1 MCPSRRQR
9 FEYRFRG
16 DRSTVSTIHTEDLY
30 RHAAAAGGVGVWDWN
45 LLTGE
50 IHVDPVIKEIL
61 GFADGDIRNHVDDW
75 GRLVHPDD
83 SSRAFQRVEAHINGE
98 TPSYDNEY
106 RVRHRDGS
114 YRWFH
119 ARGSVTRNEQ
129 GTAVRLAGTVIDVTE
144 RKRGD
149 EALRQAQELNR
160 RIVDSTGDCV
170 KILDLEGGLLYINP
184 VGLRLLEIADV
195 GDLLNRSLAGFF
207 DGDVRE
213 AAENAVHSARQ
224 GGAGRFQY
232 FLRTGSGVAKWFDAV
247 VTPITDMDGA
257 VVQLL
262 VISRDISERR
272 REETFQAAQ
281 HRVLEM
287 IATGRPLPEVLDS
300 LVRFVE
306 EHADGMQCSVLL
318 LDEDGVT
325 VRHGA
330 APSLPADYVHAINGI
345 VIGPKAGS
353 CGTAMYEARRV
364 IVSDVLADPLWED
377 FRDVARQFGFRACW
391 STPIFSPQQKV
402 LGSFAMYY
410 AQPREPRSEE
420 LRLIETA
427 ADIARIAIE
436 QQRAYQALQHSEA
449 RVQAMLRAVPD
460 WMFLTTTDGLF
471 LDYHVKDVSKL
482 HVPPSAFLNK
492 NVKEVLPAPVAEALT
507 HAFMRASR
515 SDEPEKVEYTLGSD
529 GTDRFY
535 EACVVRCDGDK
546 ILSIVRDITARKHA
560 ELEADAHRRQLAH
573 LGRVATLGELSG
585 ALAHELSQ
593 PWTAVLTNAQAARH
607 FLAREPLNV
616 EELNGAL
623 NDIIRNAKRAGE
635 VIDRLRAL
643 LRKGE
648 SARQPIDVSE
658 VVREVID
665 LAFGE
670 LTSRRVAVK
679 SALPRMIPPVLGDRV
694 QLQQVVLNLVLN
706 ACDAM
711 NNTQATNRQ
720 LVLATRAENG
730 FVELAVTDRGS
741 GIPEGQLER
750 VFEPFVT
757 FREQGLGLGL
767 AISRSIVL
775 AHGGSIRAEN
785 NPHGGATFRCLLPV
799 ADVHSFQSAV

>member
-1 MCPSRRQR
+1 M
-9 FEYRFRG
+9 
-16 DRSTVSTIHTEDLY
+16 HTEDLY
-30 RHAAAAGGVGVWDWN
+30 RHSAVAGGVGVWDWN

-50 IHVDPVIKEIL
+50 IRVDRFIKEIL
-61 GFADGDIRNHVDDW
+61 GFADDDIGNHLDDW

-83 SSRAFQRVEAHINGE
+83 SPRSLQRVEAHINGE
-98 TPSYDNEY
+98 TPTYDNEY

-144 RKRGD
+144 RKQGE

-160 RIVDSTGDCV
+160 RIVDSTGDCI
-170 KILDLEGGLLYINP
+170 KILDLEGRLLYLNA
-184 VGLRLLEIADV
+184 VGQRLLEIADV
-195 GDLLNRSLAGFF
+195 GDLLNRSLGGFF
-207 DGDVRE
+207 EGDVRQ
-213 AAENAVHSARQ
+213 AAENAVAAARQ
-224 GGAGRFQY
+224 GGAGHFQY
-232 FLRTGSGVAKWFDAV
+232 LMRTATSGIPKWFDAV
-247 VTPITDMDGA
+247 VTPITDVNGA

-262 VISRDISERR
+262 VISRDITERR
-272 REETFQAAQ
+272 REDTFRAAQ

-287 IATGRPLPEVLDS
+287 IATGTPLPEVLDS
-300 LVRFVE
+300 LVRLVE
-306 EHADGMQCSVLL
+306 EHADGMLCTVLL
-318 LDEDGVT
+318 LDEDGTT

-330 APSLPADYVHAINGI
+330 APSMPPTYVQSINGLT
-345 VIGPKAGS
+345 IGPNTGS

-364 IVSDVLADPLWED
+364 IVSDVLTDPLWAN
-377 FRDVARQFGFRACW
+377 FRDIARQFGFRACW
-391 STPIFSPQQKV
+391 STPIFSPQQRV

-410 AQPREPRSEE
+410 NEPREPGDME

-436 QQRAYQALQHSEA
+436 QQRAHDALQHSEA
-449 RVQAMLRAVPD
+449 RVQAILRAIPD
-460 WMFLTTTDGLF
+460 WMFLTTVDGLF

-482 HVPPSAFLNK
+482 HTPPAAFLNK
-492 NVKEVLPAPVAEALT
+492 NIREVLPPAIADALG
-507 HAFMRASR
+507 HAFASASQ
-515 SDEPEKVEYTLGSD
+515 SDEPQKVEYTLGLD
-529 GTDRFY
+529 GIERFY

-546 ILSIVRDITARKHA
+546 ILSIVRDITVRKHA

-573 LGRVATLGELSG
+573 LSRVATLGELSG

-593 PWTAVLTNAQAARH
+593 PWTAVLTNAQASRH
-607 FLAREPLNV
+607 FLDREPLNI
-616 EELNGAL
+616 EQLHGAL

-643 LRKGE
+643 LRKEE

-658 VVREVID
+658 VVREVIE

-670 LTSRRVAVK
+670 LTSRRVTVK
-679 SALPRMIPPVLGDRV
+679 SALTPTIPPVLGDRV

-711 NNTQATNRQ
+711 NNTHASDRQ
-720 LVLATRAENG
+720 LELSTRADDG
-730 FVELAVTDRGS
+730 VVELAVTDRGS

-757 FREQGLGLGL
+757 FRERGLGLGL
-767 AISRSIVL
+767 AISRSIMV

-785 NPHGGATFRCLLPV
+785 NPNGGATFRCVLPV
-799 ADVHSFQSAV
+799 ADVRSFGQAV